1 VKRGC
6 ICFLPGA
13 VLAMTGL
20 ATGVPGATS
29 LRAQAQAP
37 ERLPRFE
44 IASVKPSTE
53 PTRFS
58 VQSGGRI
65 VATQSLKQHIA
76 DAFLGAQPLAQSRV
90 LGGPAWIE
98 SARYEINAKAA
109 TDFQPSPGGPPREM
123 LLMLR
128 SLLEER
134 FKLKAHLETRELP
147 IYELVV
153 ARADHTLGPQLRP
166 SPTDCDALIA
176 AVRAGGAP
184 PARQP
189 NEPPPC
195 GAMRGPARILA
206 GGVEMPQFASMLMLT
221 MADANGPAGRE
232 FARLV
237 VDKTG
242 LTGRYA
248 FTLAWTPEQ
257 MPTATP
263 PPGVPPIDPNGP
275 SFFTALQEQLGLK
288 LESATRPVEV
298 VVIDSVERPTPD

>member
-1 VKRGC
+1 MKLTPMSRAYLSL
-6 ICFLPGA
+6 LPALLLA
-13 VLAMTGL
+13 VTMTTVG
-20 ATGVPGATS
+20 
-29 LRAQAQAP
+29 AQAP
-37 ERLPRFE
+37 QPLPRFE
-44 IASVKPSTE
+44 VASVKPSTA

-58 VQSGGRI
+58 VQPGGRI

-109 TDFQPSPGGPPREM
+109 TDFEPSPGGPGPPRDM

-134 FKLKAHLETRELP
+134 FTLKAHLETRDLP

-153 ARADHTLGPQLRP
+153 ARADRTLGPQLRP

-189 NEPPPC
+189 HEPPPC

-206 GGVEMPQFASMLMLT
+206 GGVEMTQFASMLMLT

-257 MPTATP
+257 MPTEAP
-263 PPGVPPIDPNGP
+263 PPGIPPIDPNGP
-275 SFFTALQEQLGLK
+275 QFLTALEEQLGLK
-288 LESATRPVEV
+288 LQPARRPVEV
-298 VVIDSVERPTPD
+298 VVIDSVEQPTSD